1 MGLLDMFKKKEPEPN
16 FDYESTKLGLNE
28 DPFKSDP
35 LMDPNSGLNL
45 PQENNDT
52 NDPFK
57 DPLAKQSDIQ
67 NPFKKYS
74 DQNSQYTE
82 QNYNSQMQ
90 QTQGQDKDM
99 QIIIA
104 KLDALRAEVQ
114 SLNHKVENLERKQQK
129 KMW

>member
-1 MGLLDMFKKKEPEPN
+1 MGFLDMFKKKTPESS
-16 FDYESTKLGLNE
+16 FEDTSTKLGLDD

-35 LMDPNSGLNL
+35 LMDSNSGLNL
-45 PQENNDT
+45 PQENNVTD
-52 NDPFK
+52 DPFK
-57 DPLAKQSDIQ
+57 DPFAKQNTVQ

-74 DQNSQYTE
+74 NQDTQYE
-82 QNYNSQMQ
+82 QQNYNNQVQ
-90 QTQGQDKDM
+90 QTQGQEKDI

-114 SLNHKVENLERKQQK
+114 TLSHKIDKIEQKQQK